1 MKELIKNFFH
11 ILFWVLTLYNPPVA
25 VCCILIKTHIQGLEI
40 QVLLIKV
47 ELQAGSEWW
56 NNH

>member
-1 MKELIKNFFH
+1 LKIFSYF
-11 ILFWVLTLYNPPVA
+11 VLGFNPLQSARGGLLYF
-25 VCCILIKTHIQGLEI
+25 IKTHIQGLEI
-40 QVLLIKV
+40 QVLLMKV